1 MDEYKKNQSKSATR
15 ALDIMGFLASSERP
29 RRACD
34 IAEAFDLARSSTD
47 QLLKTLVDSGYL
59 LIDPNTLCY
68 APSLRSAWIGHQLA
82 KSVTNADRLREIIK
96 EVHGESGEAV
106 TLSVQNDCSMQ
117 MMAFAGGDYAL
128 EVGLQL
134 PVLGSTIGSAVLTTK
149 SSAAISKLIR
159 RSRRQYVIARE
170 DDWDETFFRQLQ
182 LFRMKG
188 YSWRKI
194 DGTSADRLRPPYD
207 MWTLGI
213 RLPDVCGVKDTVL
226 GMAGPVWRVRAREG
240 EMISLMRRA
249 IRKNI
254 DRHN

>member
-1 MDEYKKNQSKSATR
+1 MVAHRKNQSKSATR
-15 ALDIMGFLASSERP
+15 ALDIMDFLANSGRP
-29 RRACD
+29 RRACE
-34 IAEAFDLARSSTD
+34 IAECFDLARSSTD

-59 LIDPNTLCY
+59 LIDPETLGY
-68 APSLRSAWIGHQLA
+68 SPSLRSAWMGHQLTKA
-82 KSVTNADRLREIIK
+82 VTNVDRLRDIID

-117 MMAFAGGDYAL
+117 MMAFAGGDYTL

-134 PVLGSTIGSAVLTTK
+134 PVLGSTVGSAVLATK
-149 SSAAISKLIR
+149 SSATISKLIR

-170 DDWDETFFRQLQ
+170 GDWDETFFRQLQ

-194 DGTSADRLRPPYD
+194 DETSPDRLRPPYD

-213 RLPDVCGVKDTVL
+213 RLPDACGIKDTVL
-226 GMAGPVWRVRAREG
+226 GMAGPVWRVRARER
-240 EMISLMRRA
+240 EMINLMRRA
-249 IRKNI
+249 IRKSI